1 MLSEKGDGKLI
12 KWEKEQE
19 WQRLNEPQPT
29 KRSVIAS
36 GQPQSGLVSDA
47 TLITK
52 KAEEWACTA
61 LTIMVVASGE

>member
-36 GQPQSGLVSDA
+36 GQPQSGVVKGV
-47 TLITK
+47 TPTTK
-52 KAEEWACTA
+52 RAEEWDCTA
-61 LTIMVVASGE
+61 PTIMVEVSGE